1 MLHHSRLVL
10 AFSLPLALAVSGCS
24 KPADKPAEPASTT
37 PAVASKAEVRAH
49 MDDHFTRVRAV
60 QEAVIRG
67 DLDGAKVPAQW
78 IVDHQETTG
87 LPAGTEAQVALVKEA
102 AKAVTAAAD
111 VATAAKSAATLVGAC
126 GDCHAAANVKA
137 HMPLVMLADT
147 KPGKAAHM
155 AEHQKA
161 IDMLYH
167 GLVAPNDGDWA
178 KGAEALKGAPL
189 GAKEMPEAK
198 DALAAEKD
206 VHKLGEAALKAAD
219 RPAKVAVYGDVLGS
233 CATCHGIH
241 GRVWG
246 PGAPEPE
253 QKEAEKK

>member
-1 MLHHSRLVL
+1 MLHHPRLVL

-24 KPADKPAEPASTT
+24 TPADKPAEPASTT
-37 PAVASKAEVRAH
+37 SATSKAEVRAH

-67 DLDGAKVPAQW
+67 DLEGAKVPAQW
-78 IVDHQETTG
+78 IVEHQESKG
-87 LPAGTEAQVALVKEA
+87 LPAGTEAQVAVVKEA
-102 AKAVTAAAD
+102 AGAVTRATD
-111 VATAAKSAATLVGAC
+111 VATAAKGAAELVGAC
-126 GDCHAAANVKA
+126 GDCHAAAKVKA

-155 AEHQKA
+155 AEHQQA

-167 GLVAPNDGDWA
+167 GLVAPSDADWT

-189 GAKEMPEAK
+189 GAKEIPEAK
-198 DALAAEKD
+198 DALAAEKN

-219 RPAKVAVYGDVLGS
+219 RPARVAVYGEVIGS
-233 CATCHGIH
+233 CANCHGIH

-253 QKEAEKK
+253 QKDAATK